1 MPSIRWGKTRHW
13 QVAVLAV
20 LLLLPTRPTG
30 AAPAAVA
37 GAPGT
42 VQEIVGIP
50 VATGVTLRTRVL
62 RPPGGGPFP
71 LAIISHGSPA
81 GAAQRPD
88 MEIPTFASASS
99 WLLQRGYMV
108 ALPLRRGYGETG
120 GPWLEQYGACSN
132 PDYYRAGLTSAEDI
146 EASTAFFRARAETQ
160 RDRILLIGY
169 SAGGWGSIAAASR
182 NPPGVFAVVNFAGGR
197 GGGQPKVGNCT
208 PGRLIEAAARYG
220 ATARV
225 PSLWLYAENDSFFGP
240 DLSRKMFDAYVGAGA
255 KAEYVALPAFDSDGH
270 RVFAAANGRTLWQPP
285 VEKFLAT
292 FKQ

>member
-1 MPSIRWGKTRHW
+1 MPGVRPESLGKPRYW
-13 QVAVLAV
+13 RIAVVAV
-20 LLLLPTRPTG
+20 LLLLSAAPWRAG
-30 AAPAAVA
+30 AAPASPVE
-37 GAPGT
+37 
-42 VQEIVGIP
+42 EIVGIP
-50 VATGVTLRTRVL
+50 AAAGTALRTRII
-62 RPPGGGPFP
+62 RPSGPGPFP
-71 LAIISHGSPA
+71 LVIISHGSPPDPSL
-81 GAAQRPD
+81 RPR
-88 MEIPTFASASS
+88 MELPMFIPASS

-120 GPWLEQYGACSN
+120 GPWRENYGTCSN
-132 PDYYRAGLTSAEDI
+132 PDYFRAGLTSADDI
-146 EASTAFFRARAETQ
+146 QAAIGFFRARSDVQ
-160 RDRILLIGY
+160 HDRVLLIGV

-182 NPPGVFAVVNFAGGR
+182 NPAGVFAVVNFAGGR
-197 GGGQPKVGNCT
+197 GGGQPKVGNCA
-208 PGRLIEAAARYG
+208 PRRLIEAAARYG

>member
-1 MPSIRWGKTRHW
+1 MRWSRRAAASTWSTTCGPAW
-13 QVAVLAV
+13 SA
-20 LLLLPTRPTG
+20 
-30 AAPAAVA
+30 AAPAV
-37 GAPGT
+37 PGT

-50 VATGVTLRTRVL
+50 AAAGATLRTRLL
-62 RPPGGGPFP
+62 RPTGAGPFP
-71 LAIISHGSPA
+71 LAIVSHGSPA
-81 GAAQRPD
+81 SASQRPD
-88 MEIPTFASASS
+88 MEIPTFATASS

-120 GPWLEQYGACSN
+120 GPWLEQYGACNN
-132 PDYYRAGLTSAEDI
+132 PDYYRAGLTTAEDI
-146 EASTAFFRARAETQ
+146 DATIGFFRARSETA
-160 RDRILLIGY
+160 RDRIILIGW

-208 PGRLIEAAARYG
+208 PARLIEAAARYG
-220 ATARV
+220 ATARI

-255 KAEYVALPAFDSDGH
+255 KAEYVALPAFGSDGH
-270 RVFAAANGRTLWQPP
+270 RVFGASDARALWQPP
-285 VEKFLAT
+285 VGKFLAT